1 MEITRWVWDLWTSS
15 AQSERYLIHGKHSI
29 SISYYYIWSNKL
41 YLLIELRMGIC
52 TVLLTF
58 VSARPSSLWRNSCW
72 IILPKLHDRPKYTF
86 KMKHKNCEKLR
97 EKFSSI
103 VFMSCH
109 YCVSFA
115 FIQHSTQSHSDEETL
130 PVRAS
135 LDLGQM
141 RELCGQVSKKVT
153 PQYVPGSKF
162 FSSDLPFLANEKETK
177 KYRLGRKHKET
188 INFSI

>member
-1 MEITRWVWDLWTSS
+1 
-15 AQSERYLIHGKHSI
+15 
-29 SISYYYIWSNKL
+29 
-41 YLLIELRMGIC
+41 MGMC

-115 FIQHSTQSHSDEETL
+115 FIQHSTQSHLDEETL

-141 RELCGQVSKKVT
+141 GELCGQVSKKVT
-153 PQYVPGSKF
+153 PQCVPGSKS
-162 FSSDLPFLANEKETK
+162 FSSDLPFLGNEKETK
-177 KYRLGRKHKET
+177 KYRLGRKHRRLSTFLYNQFMQWMSLSPARTDSASSKSFQEHRLN
-188 INFSI
+188 IPWGQV